1 MQVNKLRDSQIRP
14 VLLREL
20 KNRFCDPEH
29 DLILQEYGCNA
40 ARVDVAVVNGAFHG
54 FEIKSDRDSLERLGG
69 QIAEYG
75 KIFDYVTL
83 VSGKRLLRSARHKVP
98 AWWGIRVAVDCGDS
112 VHIRELRKPK
122 KNPSLDPY
130 SLAEM
135 LWKREI
141 IQCLR
146 RAGNTR
152 MSGRLPV
159 DELRSEV
166 ARILPAEVLAAEV
179 RAAIKKR
186 GGSGFE
192 WLRTRSGGLNTTAS
206 TPYRRRYAQNLQWLL
221 SLK

>member
-20 KNRFCDPEH
+20 ESRFCDPEH
-29 DLILQEYGCNA
+29 DLILQEFGCNA

-83 VSGKRLLRSARHKVP
+83 VSGKRLLRSARNKVP
-98 AWWGIRVAVDCGDS
+98 TWWGIRVAVDYGDS
-112 VHIRELRKPK
+112 VRIRELRKPK
-122 KNPSLDPY
+122 KNLNLDPY

-146 RAGNTR
+146 RAGNTHISAR
-152 MSGRLPV
+152 QPV
-159 DELRSEV
+159 DELRSEIT
-166 ARILPAEVLAAEV
+166 RILPIEMLAAEV
-179 RAAIKKR
+179 RAAITR
-186 GGSGFE
+186 GEALDLSSFE
-192 WLRTRSGGLNTTAS
+192 FEVVVRTPLSPLSTAAAMPR
-206 TPYRRRYAQNLQWLL
+206 TYNGCCL
-221 SLK
+221 